1 MQVWACFLAALAL
14 TAGRAAAADLT
25 EPASRAFADYVT
37 KAQSAFVDRAMRP
50 SSDRGESAV
59 RRDETPLTRPGGGDG
74 ILDVPGGLIHH
85 WRGEI
90 FIPGVTLDRVIAVSR
105 AYHDYPAIY
114 RPVSAATVL
123 SEDKGVVRVQ
133 FRMRSSAGGLSAT
146 LDVRT
151 RVEYVRVDERRAHS
165 VSFAE
170 EIREV
175 KDPGRPNERRLPEGH
190 DSGYLWRAHTLTH
203 FVAEKDGVFIAME
216 TLGLSRQF
224 PPLTGWIIEPIARR
238 LGRKSVEG
246 SLDEFL
252 TAIRRSAALP
262 APKAACA

>member
-1 MQVWACFLAALAL
+1 MRVWACLLAALAL
-14 TAGRAAAADLT
+14 TAGRAVAADLT
-25 EPASRAFADYVT
+25 EPASRAYANYVT
-37 KAQSAFVDRAMRP
+37 KAQAAFIDRATRP

-190 DSGYLWRAHTLTH
+190 DSGYLWKAATFTRL
-203 FVAEKDGVFIAME
+203 VAVEGGVWLEME
-216 TLGLSRQF
+216 TIGLSRGL
-224 PPLTGWIIEPIARR
+224 PSMLGWLIEPIARR
-238 LGRKSVEG
+238 LGRSSVG
-246 SLDEFL
+246 DSLREFHQAML
-252 TAIRRSAALP
+252 ARG
-262 APKAACA
+262 